1 MRAEEMIRNELL
13 IPLAEVQD
21 SEAGED
27 PAMLSDVMVAWR
39 DLMVEDTT
47 PDQ

>member
-1 MRAEEMIRNELL
+1 MIRNELL
-13 IPLAEVQD
+13 IPPAEVQD
-21 SEAGED
+21 SDGGDD
-27 PAMLSDVMVAWR
+27 PAMLTDVMVAWR